1 MNNFSHFKIRPR
13 QKLASFCCV
22 ALSLL
27 AIASSAQAQS
37 QDISFPTP
45 VSTNEINGQITVRDI
60 GDGRLTKHFYLL
72 TGTPG
77 DLVFSVT
84 SNNLNGDVDLFTA
97 GSLRPL
103 GKVSMYAGTTPTSV
117 GKTIFMRQR
126 ESLIL
131 RVEARSPNDNEG
143 TYSIRFA
150 GTFEPVLTAPTPSE
164 ESATDSTPAR
174 SAPSDSNV
182 RRVTSSGARIDE
194 PEPEITA
201 RADTTATPTTSEPA
215 GEPAPSPVEPTT
227 KPAPARQTRA
237 RRPGRRRASTTP
249 QPPTT
254 SEPSNETRSNGTTTT
269 TTTAPA
275 EAAIN
280 PRLIIETRDGMR
292 SERFMSTVR
301 SVTIENG
308 QIVIV
313 SRERGK
319 SLRIPLAI
327 VLKMSIEP

>member
-1 MNNFSHFKIRPR
+1 MINFTPLKILRR
-13 QKLASFCCV
+13 QQLIVFCCV

-27 AIASSAQAQS
+27 AIASSAHAQS

-60 GDGRLTKHFYLL
+60 GDARLTRHFYILA
-72 TGTPG
+72 GAPG
-77 DLVFSVT
+77 DLIFTVT

-117 GKTIFMRQR
+117 GKTIFLKQR

-143 TYSIRFA
+143 TYTIRFA
-150 GTFEPVLTAPTPSE
+150 GTFEPVLTAPTASE
-164 ESATDSTPAR
+164 ESATASTPTR
-174 SAPSDSNV
+174 SERSDRNV
-182 RRVTSSGARIDE
+182 RRVTSSGARIEE

-201 RADTTATPTTSEPA
+201 RTETTETPAAAEPA
-215 GEPAPSPVEPTT
+215 RETTPPPSAPVEPAT
-227 KPAPARQTRA
+227 KPETARTTRT
-237 RRPGRRRASTTP
+237 RRPGRRRARTAP
-249 QPPTT
+249 QPPSTT
-254 SEPSNETRSNGTTTT
+254 EPSTETRSSEP
-269 TTTAPA
+269 APT
-275 EAAIN
+275 EATIN

-319 SLRIPLAI
+319 SLRIPLAT